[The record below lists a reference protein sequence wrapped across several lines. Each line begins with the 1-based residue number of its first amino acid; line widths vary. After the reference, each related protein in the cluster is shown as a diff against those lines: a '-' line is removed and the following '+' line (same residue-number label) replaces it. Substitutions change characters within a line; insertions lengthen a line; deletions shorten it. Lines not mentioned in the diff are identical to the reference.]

1 MRIFSWIPVLT
12 ILSVTYHVNTLLS
25 VYKPR
30 CFVDETLRSKQFLI
44 RSSSDVGSNFT
55 PMNQV
60 CESVVHAAI
69 FDLDG
74 TLLDTESISSRS
86 MEMVLRDYT
95 DDYHISWELKKAI
108 LGLRGSD
115 WTQIVIDN
123 KGISGKLSPKD
134 FFNEWENQFHSL
146 SPSIQK
152 MKSALELVQHLK
164 TKKVKLAIATSSSRV
179 SMVKKL
185 EYHQDLCELMDLIV
199 CGDDNELRRGKP
211 HPDIY
216 ILAANRLQVM
226 PKHCLVFEDALIGV
240 QAGHAAN
247 MMVVACPDARVFR
260 DDDLSSLINY
270 RKYSSVI
277 VESLEDVDLNMWTFT
292 VGM

>member
-1 MRIFSWIPVLT
+1 
-12 ILSVTYHVNTLLS
+12 
-25 VYKPR
+25 
-30 CFVDETLRSKQFLI
+30 
-44 RSSSDVGSNFT
+44 
-55 PMNQV
+55 MNQV
-60 CESVVHAAI
+60 YESIVHAAI

-95 DDYHISWELKKAI
+95 DDYHINWELKKAI

-123 KGISGKLSPKD
+123 KGINGKLLPKD
-134 FFNEWENQFHSL
+134 FFNKWENQFHSL

-164 TKKVKLAIATSSSRV
+164 TKTIKLAIATSSSRE

-185 EYHQDLCELMDLIV
+185 EYHQDLYELMDLIV
-199 CGDDNELRRGKP
+199 CGDDNELQRGKP
-211 HPDIY
+211 YPDIY
-216 ILAANRLQVM
+216 LLAANRLQVM
-226 PKHCLVFEDALIGV
+226 PKNCLVFEDALIGV

-247 MMVVACPDARVFR
+247 MIVIACPDERVFR
-260 DDDLSSLINY
+260 DDDLSSLISY

-292 VGM
+292 AEM